1 MKEYNETLSSM
12 INSAIEDL
20 HKESQWENNNQDF
33 FVHLEKEYLK
43 FRQEQGCSTRKL
55 LKKNGRRN

>member
-1 MKEYNETLSSM
+1 MKEYNEILFST
-12 INSAIEDL
+12 INSAIENL
-20 HKESQWENNNQDF
+20 HEENQWEDNNQDF

-55 LKKNGRRN
+55 LKKKETTN